1 MFKKILYPTD
11 FSDCAEKAIG
21 YIKKLKEA
29 GAEEVIVINVLDER
43 STAYGIDAGV
53 KFLLELEKEMKG
65 GVEGVKKRFEKAGFK
80 AKALVRRGIPA
91 REIVKAAE
99 DENASI
105 IVMGSAGKSMLGEI
119 LLGSTS
125 ENVVRSS
132 KKPVL
137 VIKP

>member
-11 FSDCAEKAIG
+11 FSGCAEKAFG
-21 YIKKLKEA
+21 YITKLKEA
-29 GAEEVIVINVLDER
+29 GAKEVVVINVLDER
-43 STAYGIDAGV
+43 STAYGIDSGV
-53 KFLLELEKEMKG
+53 KFLLELEKEMQG
-65 GVEGVKKRFEKAGFK
+65 GAEGIKKRFETAGFK
-80 AKALVRRGIPA
+80 AKAIVRRGVPA

-99 DENASI
+99 EENVSI

-125 ENVVRSS
+125 ENVIRRS

-137 VIKP
+137 IIKP